1 MMSYTN
7 YASLLAKP
15 NLLDEIDR
23 ELATRRLREFVAQ
36 AWPVLEPATQFVPG
50 WHIDAICEHLEAITV
65 GQIRNLLITV
75 PPRHMKSLAISVFWP
90 CCSFPSEEAAL
101 KLLYLGLQNVSKK
114 WKAAT
119 NWRRA
124 LNHFTV
130 VYGDRMLDSTHN
142 LKHRALLATLYS
154 TGMRAAEVQQMKTS
168 DVDGPRMLILIRH
181 GKGGR
186 QRYVMLSTMLRDI
199 LRAYWRWRRPSDWL
213 FPSARYPERPLDL
226 SGIRLICRHA
236 GRAAGIAQGVHPHLL
251 RHSFASHLLDD
262 GVNLRRIQVLLGH
275 ASIKTTAKY
284 LLVSQQALQQTVSPL
299 DRLTLSTPHCADS
312 DGRRR

>member
-1 MMSYTN
+1 MTELRKRMLEDLRLRNYSPVTQQSYIDAVARFSR
-7 YASLLAKP
+7 YFGKSPDQLGPEHIREFQLYLLEKRKCAWSTLGL
-15 NLLDEIDR
+15 NLCALKFFYTKTLDEPWVVEKAPNPRRPEKLPSILSR
-23 ELATRRLREFVAQ
+23 EEIVRL
-36 AWPVLEPATQFVPG
+36 
-50 WHIDAICEHLEAITV
+50 
-65 GQIRNLLITV
+65 
-75 PPRHMKSLAISVFWP
+75 
-90 CCSFPSEEAAL
+90 
-101 KLLYLGLQNVSKK
+101 
-114 WKAAT
+114 
-119 NWRRA
+119 
-124 LNHFTV
+124 
-130 VYGDRMLDSTHN
+130 LDSTHN

-226 SGIRLICRHA
+226 SGIRLICRQA

-262 GVNLRRIQVLLGH
+262 GINLRRIQVLLGH

-284 LLVSQQALQQTVSPL
+284 LLVSQQAVQQTVSPL
-299 DRLTLSTPHCADS
+299 DRLTLSTPHFADG